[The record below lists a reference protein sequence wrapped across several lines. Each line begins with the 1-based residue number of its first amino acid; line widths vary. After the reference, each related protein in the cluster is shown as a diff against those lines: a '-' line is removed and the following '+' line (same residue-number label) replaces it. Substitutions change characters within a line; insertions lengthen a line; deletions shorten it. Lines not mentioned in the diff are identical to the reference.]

1 VHILKRKEI
10 SQINNLFLYLKL
22 LEKQEHKKL
31 KTNGREIIQLRVE
44 INEIKTRKSIQ
55 RINKTKR

>member
-31 KTNGREIIQLRVE
+31 KTNRREIIQLRVE